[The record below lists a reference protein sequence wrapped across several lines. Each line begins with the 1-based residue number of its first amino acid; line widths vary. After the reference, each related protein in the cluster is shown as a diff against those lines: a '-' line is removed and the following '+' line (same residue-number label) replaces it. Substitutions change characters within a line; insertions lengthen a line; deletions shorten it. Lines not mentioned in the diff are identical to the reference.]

1 MSQKAERESAAA
13 ERGPV
18 GLDCWIGGGEI
29 TMASLDTVRVRD
41 YMTTRLITF
50 TPEMEVMSAVNLL
63 VKHNISGA
71 PVIDKAGKLVGMLS
85 ERDCLNIAFVAA
97 QDTCIAGPVS
107 QFMSTEVITVDP
119 DINLSQLASMF
130 LSKSYRRY
138 PVVEDGKL
146 VGQISR
152 ADVLKAIN
160 SLCG

>member
-1 MSQKAERESAAA
+1 
-13 ERGPV
+13 
-18 GLDCWIGGGEI
+18 
-29 TMASLDTVRVRD
+29 MASLDTVRVRD